1 MTNMKPSY
9 TRSILFIS
17 VFAIYSLSATSLFG
31 QSSAVRITQP
41 VDEAKLA
48 MLAGNVH
55 PDARAAFDRGAEPA
69 SMAMNH
75 MLLVLKRSP
84 QQQAALDT
92 LLGQQQDRTSPNY
105 HKWLTPAQYGEQ
117 FGAADQDV
125 ATIKSWL
132 QSHGFQVNRVSAGET
147 AIDFSGT
154 AGQVQQAF
162 HTAIHR
168 YVLTSGEEHFANA
181 TNPEIPIALAQ
192 VVAGV
197 KSLNNFFPRPMM
209 HNAGTF
215 HRTARNA
222 KATPV
227 GQTPQFTFAGA
238 CYGTNTNC
246 YALGP
251 GDFNKIYNV
260 PSTETGAG
268 VTIAIVS
275 DSDVNQADLIHFRSL
290 FGLPPATYT
299 EVETDPSTDPGTVT
313 CANGGDECE
322 AALDVQWAGAA
333 APAAAI
339 DLVVSATP
347 LNGSSF
353 GGDTSAQYVVDGNI
367 TPTPQILT
375 YSYGL
380 CELFLGTAQNTF
392 YSNLWSQ
399 AASEGITVLVSSDD
413 SGSAGCDGFD
423 PSDPDP
429 TQPALNGLAVNGVG
443 STPYNVA
450 VGGTEFN
457 YPNPLNPPTSFWTA
471 SNGAG
476 EVSAVG
482 YIPEMTY
489 NDSCT
494 DEVIYSTFLG
504 FGSAEA
510 ACNNSTAQNDGVVV
524 PSGGG
529 GGASNCISSNG
540 TTPSSCTGGYAKPS
554 WQTGPGVPNDGVRD
568 LPDISL
574 FAGDGTVSGSFY
586 VYCEQDMDTTTN
598 TPCSLGADPSGDG
611 SFDFQGVGG
620 TSVSTQ
626 AFGGIVALIDQKLG
640 GAQGNINP
648 LLYATAGE
656 ESASSCNSSSP
667 ASTCVFND
675 ITVGTISQPCQ
686 AEPAPATP
694 NCVTTGSNAVGLL
707 EANGVE
713 AFNAGVGY
721 DLATGLGSVNVTNL
735 LNAGVGPN
743 FYISSSNP
751 SITVTA
757 GSSGTVTLTVTAV
770 GNYTGTINLTC
781 SGLPSGA
788 TCSFS
793 PTSVSLSPG
802 TTSATVTLTV
812 NTTASAMLIPTTW
825 RVPTGRTQGLAPL
838 WTLAG
843 LMAVLAMLAT
853 FFLGGGNRRRGW
865 RTALAAIA
873 FAFLVTSF
881 GCGGGGSSSS
891 NSGGS
896 GGSGGGTAESGNA
909 TVVGTDGST
918 GRAFSMSLFVTVNK

>member
-1 MTNMKPSY
+1 MTIMKPSY
-9 TRSILFIS
+9 TRFILFIS
-17 VFAIYSLSATSLFG
+17 VFAIYSLAAGAVFA
-31 QSSAVRITQP
+31 QSSNVRITQP
-41 VDEAKLA
+41 VDEAKLT

-55 PDARAAFDRGAEPA
+55 PDARAAFDRGTEPA
-69 SMAMNH
+69 SLALNH

-92 LLGQQQDRTSPNY
+92 LLAQQQDRTSPNY
-105 HKWLTPAQYGEQ
+105 HKWLTPAQFGAQ

-125 ATIKSWL
+125 STIKSWL
-132 QSHGFQVNRVSAGET
+132 QSHGFQVNSVSGGRT

-168 YVLTSGEEHFANA
+168 YVLTSGEEHWANA
-181 TNPEIPIALAQ
+181 TNPEIPVALAQ

-197 KSLNNFFPRPMM
+197 KSLNNFFPRPMV
-209 HNAGTF
+209 HNMGTF
-215 HRTARNA
+215 RRTVGNA
-222 KATPV
+222 KAKPV
-227 GQTPQFTFAGA
+227 GQAPQFTFAGD
-238 CYGTNTNC
+238 CYSNGVNC

-251 GDFNKIYNV
+251 GDFDKIYNV
-260 PSTETGAG
+260 PSSETGAG

-347 LNGSSF
+347 LNGSTF

-367 TPTPQILT
+367 SPTPQILT

-399 AASEGITVLVSSDD
+399 AATEGITVLVSSDD
-413 SGSAGCDGFD
+413 SGSAGCDGYD

-429 TQPALNGLAVNGVG
+429 TQPALNGLAVNGVA
-443 STPYNVA
+443 STPYTVA
-450 VGGTEFN
+450 VGGTDFN
-457 YPNPLNPPTSFWTA
+457 YPNPENEPTTYWSATNA
-471 SNGAG
+471 NSTQ
-476 EVSAVG
+476 VSALG

-494 DEVIYSTFLG
+494 NSVIYSTFLG
-504 FGSAEA
+504 LSSAEA

-598 TPCSLGADPSGDG
+598 TPCALGADPSGDG

-626 AFGGIVALIDQKLG
+626 AFAGIVALIDQKLG
-640 GAQGNINP
+640 GGQGNINP

-656 ESASSCNSSSP
+656 ESAASCNSSSP
-667 ASTCVFND
+667 GSSCVFND

-694 NCVTTGSNAVGLL
+694 NCTTTGSNAIGLL
-707 EANGVE
+707 EANGTE
-713 AFNAGVGY
+713 AFNAGTGY

-757 GSSGTVTLTVTAV
+757 GSSATATLTVTAV
-770 GNYTGTINLTC
+770 HGYTGTINLTC

-788 TCSFS
+788 TCTFS
-793 PTSVSLSPG
+793 PASVSLSPS
-802 TTSATVTLTV
+802 TTSATVMLTV
-812 NTTASAMLIPTTW
+812 NTTASAMLIPTSWKITPGGA
-825 RVPTGRTQGLAPL
+825 RGLWA
-838 WTLAG
+838 LAG
-843 LMAVLAMLAT
+843 LMAVLAMLGMLFA
-853 FFLGGGNRRRGW
+853 GGRNRLRGW
-865 RTALAAIA
+865 RTALAVIA

-881 GCGGGGSSSS
+881 GCGGGGSSS

-896 GGSGGGTAESGNA
+896 GGSGGGTTEATTA
-909 TVVGTDGST
+909 TVVGTDGTT
-918 GRAFSMSLFVTVNK
+918 GRAFSMNVFVTVNK

>member
-1 MTNMKPSY
+1 MTIMKLSY
-9 TRSILFIS
+9 TRFILFIS
-17 VFAIYSLSATSLFG
+17 VFAIYSLATGAVFA
-31 QSSAVRITQP
+31 QSSNVRITQP
-41 VDEAKLA
+41 VDEAKLTT
-48 MLAGNVH
+48 LAGNVH
-55 PDARAAFDRGAEPA
+55 PYARAAFDRGAEPA
-69 SMAMNH
+69 SLAMNH

-92 LLGQQQDRTSPNY
+92 LLAQQQDRTSPNY
-105 HKWLTPAQYGEQ
+105 HKWLTPAQYGQQ
-117 FGAADQDV
+117 FGAASQDV
-125 ATIKSWL
+125 TTIKSWL
-132 QSHGFQVNRVSAGET
+132 QSHGFQVNSVSAGQT

-168 YVLTSGEEHFANA
+168 YVLASGKEHFANA
-181 TNPEIPIALAQ
+181 TNPEIPVALAQ

-197 KSLNNFFPRPMM
+197 KSLNNFFPRPMV
-209 HNAGTF
+209 HNMGTF
-215 HRTARNA
+215 RRTARNA

-227 GQTPQFTFAGA
+227 GQAPQFTFAGA

-251 GDFNKIYNV
+251 GDLDKIYNV

-275 DSDVNQADLIHFRSL
+275 DSDVNQADLIRFRSL
-290 FGLPPATYT
+290 FGLPPATYA

-313 CANGGDECE
+313 CANDGDECE

-333 APAAAI
+333 APGAAI
-339 DLVVSATP
+339 DLVVSNSNNNT
-347 LNGSSF
+347 LTF
-353 GGDTSAQYVVDGNI
+353 GGDISAEYVVDGNI

-380 CELFLGTAQNTF
+380 CELQLGTAGNTF

-399 AASEGITVLVSSDD
+399 AASENITVLVSSGD
-413 SGSAGCDGFD
+413 SGSAGCDIT
-423 PSDPDP
+423 DP
-429 TQPALNGLAVNGVG
+429 TATDPVQPAMNGLAVNGIA
-443 STPYNVA
+443 SSPYDVA

-457 YPNPLNPPTSFWTA
+457 YPNPLSPPTAYWSATN
-471 SNGAG
+471 SGTG
-476 EVSAVG
+476 VSALG

-494 DEVIYSTFLG
+494 NSVIYSTFLG
-504 FGSAEA
+504 FNSAEA
-510 ACNNSTAQNDGVVV
+510 ACNSSTAQNDGVVV
-524 PSGGG
+524 TSGGG
-529 GGASNCISSNG
+529 GGASNC
-540 TTPSSCTGGYAKPS
+540 TTSTGIVRSCSGGYTKPS

-568 LPDISL
+568 LPDVSL

-586 VYCEQDMDTTTN
+586 VYCEQDMDTTTSA
-598 TPCSLGADPSGDG
+598 PCTLSTDPSGDG

-626 AFGGIVALIDQKLG
+626 AFAGIVALIDQKLG

-648 LLYATAGE
+648 MLYATAGE

-667 ASTCVFND
+667 GSSCVFND

-694 NCVTTGSNAVGLL
+694 NCTTTGSNAIGLL
-707 EANGVE
+707 EANGTE
-713 AFNAGVGY
+713 AYNAGVGY

-757 GSSGTVTLTVTAV
+757 GSSGTATLTVTAV
-770 GNYTGTINLTC
+770 DGYTGTINLTC

-793 PTSVSLSPG
+793 PASVSLSPT

-812 NTTASAMLIPTTW
+812 NTTASAMLIPTSWKITPGETRGMW
-825 RVPTGRTQGLAPL
+825 ALS
-838 WTLAG
+838 G
-843 LMAVLAMLAT
+843 LMAALAMLGMLFA
-853 FFLGGGNRRRGW
+853 GGRNRLRGW
-865 RTALAAIA
+865 RTALAVVA

-891 NSGGS
+891 NSGGN
-896 GGSGGGTAESGNA
+896 GGSGGSPSSATA

-918 GRAFSMSLFVTVNK
+918 GRAFSMSVFITVNK